1 MIDAISSGDINAVA
15 KGLSN
20 VMGTVTETQHPIV
33 RGIRKKMIKNGAL
46 GAVMSGSGPTVFGIF
61 PDHKTAKRSHD
72 SFAYQFKEVFIVNTI

>member
-1 MIDAISSGDINAVA
+1 MVDAISSGRIDDVA
-15 KGLSN
+15 RGLSN
-20 VMGTVTETQHPIV
+20 VMGAVTEVQHPIV

-61 PDHKTAKRSHD
+61 PDYETAKRSHD